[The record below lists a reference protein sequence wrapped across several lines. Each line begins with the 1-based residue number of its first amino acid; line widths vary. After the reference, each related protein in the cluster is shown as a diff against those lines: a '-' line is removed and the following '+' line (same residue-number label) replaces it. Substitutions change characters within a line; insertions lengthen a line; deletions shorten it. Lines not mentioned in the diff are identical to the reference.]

1 MVRKSIFRGIVV
13 LVTTLALCGCTVSVN
28 EYRKMVRYDAAPAAE
43 PLNAA
48 VRLEVTHTLAPEIVA
63 QWKQWMNPDES
74 IENYRQAIVEAVT
87 ADMTRSG
94 FLPKITASDYDFIV
108 RIETRESK
116 PANYRFKATLSV
128 IPAGAKEAVTQYTRE
143 ADLGDSSLNQMKE
156 MKSNLRSILAEMRTN
171 LLADYKGGK
180 IKALASKGAAGRET
194 AMFTAEAEAARKA
207 GNPKAALAAL
217 RGALRSDPRNPALYR
232 EAADLL
238 LSLCDADGAIR
249 TAEQGLRLAD
259 QDQGLRDVVGRA
271 LKLKTADAATATAEG
286 LEPQACRA
294 QAANREGVALAR
306 GQQRTAALA
315 KFEEAAAAA
324 PGLIPK
330 ADYNAALILE
340 QTGKSKEALQRYLA
354 AKDAFLMPADEQE
367 ALQKVI
373 VLAQRTG
380 MAVPESAERR
390 YRVGILRAQQK
401 RYPEAVKELEAALA
415 EAPWLVD
422 AYYNLGLVY
431 DFSERYADALHTLKT
446 YLLLAP
452 NAPQTGSVK
461 TKIVELEDRLGLL
474 EAPAAA
480 PERPPQ
486 SGTL

>member
-1 MVRKSIFRGIVV
+1 MVRKIVSRGIVV
-13 LVTTLALCGCTVSVN
+13 LVTTLALCGCTASVN
-28 EYRKMVRYDAAPAAE
+28 EYRKMVRYDAVPAAE

-63 QWKQWMNPDES
+63 QWKQWMNPDEN
-74 IENYRQAIVEAVT
+74 IESYRQAMVEAVT
-87 ADMTRSG
+87 ADMTQSG
-94 FLPKITASDYDFIV
+94 FLPKTTASDYDFIV
-108 RIETRESK
+108 RIETQESK
-116 PANYRFKATLSV
+116 PANFRLKATLSV
-128 IPAGAKEAVTQYTRE
+128 IPTGAKEAVTQYTRE
-143 ADLGDSSLNQMKE
+143 ADLGDSALNLVAGL
-156 MKSNLRSILAEMRTN
+156 KSSLRSMMAEMRAS

-180 IKALASKGAAGRET
+180 IRALASKGAAGRET
-194 AMFTAEAEAARKA
+194 AKFTAEAEAARKA

-217 RGALRSDPRNPALYR
+217 RSALRSDPRNPVIYR
-232 EAADLL
+232 ETADLL

-271 LKLKTADAATATAEG
+271 LKLKNADAATATAEG
-286 LEPQACRA
+286 LDPQVCRA
-294 QAANREGVALAR
+294 QAANREGIALAR
-306 GQQRTAALA
+306 GQQRAAALA

-340 QTGKSKEALQRYLA
+340 QTGKSKEALQRYLV

-367 ALQKVI
+367 ALQKAI
-373 VLAQRTG
+373 ALAQRTG

-390 YRVGILRAQQK
+390 YRIGILRAQQK

-431 DFSERYADALHTLKT
+431 DFSEKYADALHSLKT
-446 YLLLAP
+446 YIMLAP
-452 NAPQTGSVK
+452 NAPQIGSVK
-461 TKIVELEDRLGLL
+461 TKIVELEDRLGIL

-480 PERPPQ
+480 PERPNQ